1 MGLKTLMQIP
11 TGLPG
16 AIGGGP
22 QQMPNRIDG
31 YKPLPNDYMISD
43 LTQPGNPTGTVNT
56 AVGPGHP
63 DYQGGSLQQALPG
76 GIARPPTRNI
86 DMRDR
91 TIPDTP
97 GSIKPIGGI
106 PQLPPGHSIPNFG
119 PPTAPKSLTEGGGSF
134 SQPDYSNQFSGF
146 GDQLGGFGKQLTGFG
161 DQLGGLGNQMTG
173 YQDALGGFNEQVGGF
188 GKQFENLNTRLDSME
203 KGIASLGEQFQPQQ
217 PSYNSPMQ
225 MNSYN
230 PYNQSNQMFGGLA
243 SLGFGGGWF

>member
-11 TGLPG
+11 GGAPG
-16 AIGGGP
+16 GAPGGGP

-31 YKPLPNDYMISD
+31 YKPRADDYYFDEQKRLGIARPPSF
-43 LTQPGNPTGTVNT
+43 NNT

-63 DYQGGSLQQALPG
+63 DYQEGSVQKLLPRRQ
-76 GIARPPTRNI
+76 I
-86 DMRDR
+86 
-91 TIPDTP
+91 
-97 GSIKPIGGI
+97 
-106 PQLPPGHSIPNFG
+106 QLPPGMEPPGIGMGFPGGPRPPNV
-119 PPTAPKSLTEGGGSF
+119 GGDVGNIKRDDSA
-134 SQPDYSNQFSGF
+134 DYSSQFSGF

-217 PSYNSPMQ
+217 Q
-225 MNSYN
+225 QQQQN
-230 PYNQSNQMFGGLA
+230 PYANFYSNSNPFGSSMYGGLG
-243 SLGFGGGWF
+243 SMMRYF